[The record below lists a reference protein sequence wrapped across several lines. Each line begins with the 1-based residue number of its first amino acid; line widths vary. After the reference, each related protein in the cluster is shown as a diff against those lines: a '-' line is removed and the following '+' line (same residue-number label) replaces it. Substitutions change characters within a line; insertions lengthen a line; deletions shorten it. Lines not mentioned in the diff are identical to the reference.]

1 MIGRGVIL
9 LLLSGCV
16 VVCALQ
22 SEQFHY
28 VGQSLSWYEAFQ
40 YCRHTYTDLANIQ
53 GAANNSEAQQ
63 AASGGS
69 VWIGL
74 FRNMWKWSQTGLV
87 QSSWFQKWATNEPG
101 TGQCVVISQS
111 GFWSTR
117 DCSDQNHFICYS
129 GATND
134 QILVQKSMNW
144 SAAQSYCR
152 EKYTDLISINTVQDN
167 TKITG
172 LMLLNILNTQT
183 AWIGLY
189 KTSWEWSDGSNATYT
204 NWKSGEPKDGK
215 DCALME
221 TSSASWSGED
231 CDKNHDFLCY
241 QDVKPAESNMTYNMK
256 YNVKYNVKVQ
266 LRGGSADLND
276 PTVQES
282 ILQQVRGHTVTQ

>member
-1 MIGRGVIL
+1 NDRQTNIL
-9 LLLSGCV
+9 KSSSTFLIFFIYRESFDCFPCHRSGCRLFRSESLHL
-16 VVCALQ
+16 LQ
-22 SEQFHY
+22 CIK
-28 VGQSLSWYEAFQ
+28 QSLYSCKMLHLKTSQVEVLQTETNISIRTVFQ
-40 YCRHTYTDLANIQ
+40 NF
-53 GAANNSEAQQ
+53 
-63 AASGGS
+63 
-69 VWIGL
+69 V
-74 FRNMWKWSQTGLV
+74 TGV
-87 QSSWFQKWATNEPG
+87 
-101 TGQCVVISQS
+101 
-111 GFWSTR
+111 
-117 DCSDQNHFICYS
+117 SDFVFPCS

-167 TKITG
+167 TKIAG

-241 QDVKPAESNMTYNMK
+241 Q
-256 YNVKYNVKVQ
+256 
-266 LRGGSADLND
+266 GGSFI
-276 PTVQES
+276 TVSAE
-282 ILQQVRGHTVTQ
+282 

>member
-1 MIGRGVIL
+1 MLHLKTSQVEVLQTETNISIRTVFQNLVTGV
-9 LLLSGCV
+9 S
-16 VVCALQ
+16 
-22 SEQFHY
+22 
-28 VGQSLSWYEAFQ
+28 
-40 YCRHTYTDLANIQ
+40 DL
-53 GAANNSEAQQ
+53 
-63 AASGGS
+63 
-69 VWIGL
+69 V
-74 FRNMWKWSQTGLV
+74 F
-87 QSSWFQKWATNEPG
+87 P
-101 TGQCVVISQS
+101 C
-111 GFWSTR
+111 
-117 DCSDQNHFICYS
+117 S

-241 QDVKPAESNMTYNMK
+241 Q
-256 YNVKYNVKVQ
+256 
-266 LRGGSADLND
+266 GGSFI
-276 PTVQES
+276 TVSAE
-282 ILQQVRGHTVTQ
+282 